1 MRGAIMEQR
10 KNLRFHVKFRSS
22 FSSIGMVGGE
32 GTLVDLS
39 IRGSRIESLTD
50 VQPGASLEVRI
61 TVIDDEPP
69 IKIQQALVRW
79 TRGRQFGIEFV
90 TMAPEEWARLQHT
103 VKQIEMEP
111 YQRDEQAAKQQE

>member
-1 MRGAIMEQR
+1 MEQR
-10 KNLRFHVKFRSS
+10 KNLRFHVQFRSS

-32 GTLVDLS
+32 GNVVDLS
-39 IRGSRIESLTD
+39 IRGCRIESPTD

-61 TVIDDEPP
+61 AAIEHEPP
-69 IKIQQALVRW
+69 IQIQQGLVRW
-79 TRGRQFGIEFV
+79 SRGRQFGLEFV

-111 YQRDEQAAKQQE
+111 YERDEQAAKRNEPS